1 MTKLN
6 ILYEGK
12 AKILYE
18 THVSNELI
26 QFFKDD
32 ATAHNAQKLEII
44 DSNDKI
50 YKFGNSNPHVCIR
63 LKNKSIERKLF
74 LNPNL
79 HIGEAY
85 MNEELVIEKGTIE
98 DFLNLITN
106 CYDDFISNNKFYKFY
121 EYLSSIFMPFQ
132 QINQLVNSKKN
143 VAHHYDI
150 NEDLYKLFLDQD
162 MQYSCAYFHN
172 PNMSLDQAQ
181 KDKKEHIIKK
191 LQITENMDVLD
202 IGCGWGG
209 MAIEIAKSTGAK
221 VKGITLSENQFK
233 TASERA
239 QKEGLS
245 DKVSFALQDYRN
257 ESEKYDRIVSVGMF
271 EHVGVKYFK
280 TYLSKANDILKEN
293 GVFLL
298 HTIGQ
303 RGKPTATSPWIR
315 KYIFPGGYIPSLSEV
330 MNATQKL
337 NINVT
342 DVEVLRLH
350 YAHTLSKW
358 YQNVI
363 ENKDKIINMFDQ
375 RFFRMWEF
383 YLLAS
388 KYSFV
393 NMGNVVFQIQIA
405 KNINN
410 LPLTRNYIYN

>member
-1 MTKLN
+1 MLFSVLKKLN
-6 ILYEGK
+6 FDG
-12 AKILYE
+12 
-18 THVSNELI
+18 T
-26 QFFKDD
+26 
-32 ATAHNAQKLEII
+32 LEII
-44 DSNDKI
+44 DSNEKI
-50 YKFGNSNPHVCIR
+50 YKFGSSNPQVRIR

-74 LNPNL
+74 FNPNL

-85 MNEELVIEKGTIE
+85 MNEELIIEKGTIE
-98 DFLNLITN
+98 EFLNLITN

-121 EYLSSIFMPFQ
+121 EYLSSILMPLQ
-132 QINQLVNSKKN
+132 QINQLVNSKNN

-150 NEDLYKLFLDQD
+150 NEDLYKLFLDKD

-172 PNMSLDQAQ
+172 PNISLEQAQ
-181 KDKKEHIIKK
+181 KDKKEHIIRK
-191 LQITENMDVLD
+191 LQIDKNMSVLD

-245 DKVSFALQDYRN
+245 DKVTFALQDYRN
-257 ESEKYDRIVSVGMF
+257 ETEKYDRIVSVGMF

-280 TYLSKANDILKEN
+280 TYLSKANDILNEN

-330 MNATQKL
+330 MKETQKL

-350 YAHTLSKW
+350 YAYTLTRW
-358 YQNVI
+358 YQNVL
-363 ENKDKIINMFDQ
+363 ENKDKIIKMFDQ

>member
-1 MTKLN
+1 MLYN
-6 ILYEGK
+6 ILSKLKFDG
-12 AKILYE
+12 
-18 THVSNELI
+18 T
-26 QFFKDD
+26 
-32 ATAHNAQKLEII
+32 LEIK
-44 DSNDKI
+44 DSNNVVHV
-50 YKFGNSNPHVCIR
+50 FGSSNPHVIIK

-74 LNPNL
+74 FNPSL
-79 HIGEAY
+79 YIGEGY
-85 MNEELVIEKGTIE
+85 MDKEIIIEKGTIE
-98 DFLNLITN
+98 ELINLVTN
-106 CYDDFISNNKFYKFY
+106 CYDDFILNNKFYKFY
-121 EYLSSIFMPFQ
+121 EYLSTIFMPFQ
-132 QINQLVNSKKN
+132 QINQIVNSKKN

-150 NEDLYKLFLDQD
+150 DEKLYKLFLDKD

-172 PNMSLDQAQ
+172 ENIGLDQAQ

-191 LQITENMDVLD
+191 LNIRENMNVLD

-209 MAIEIAKSTGAK
+209 MAIEIAKTTGAK
-221 VKGITLSENQFK
+221 VKGITLSENQFN

-239 QKEGLS
+239 QKEGLN

-257 ESEKYDRIVSVGMF
+257 ETNNYDRIVSVGMF
-271 EHVGVKYFK
+271 EHVGVKYFR
-280 TYLSKANDILKEN
+280 TYLKKANEILKDN

-330 MNATQKL
+330 MKETQQL
-337 NINVT
+337 NIIVT
-342 DVEVLRLH
+342 DIEILRLH
-350 YAHTLSKW
+350 YAHTLSHW
-358 YQNVI
+358 YKNVI
-363 ENKDKIINMFDQ
+363 KNKEKIIKMFDE

>member
-1 MTKLN
+1 MLFSVLKKLN
-6 ILYEGK
+6 FDGTLEI
-12 AKILYE
+12 
-18 THVSNELI
+18 VDSNE
-26 QFFKDD
+26 
-32 ATAHNAQKLEII
+32 
-44 DSNDKI
+44 KI
-50 YKFGNSNPHVCIR
+50 YKFGSSNPQVRIR

-74 LNPNL
+74 FNPNL

-85 MNEELVIEKGTIE
+85 MNEELIIEKGNIE
-98 DFLNLITN
+98 EFLNLITN

-121 EYLSSIFMPFQ
+121 EYLSSIFMPLQ
-132 QINQLVNSKKN
+132 QINQLVNSKNN

-150 NEDLYKLFLDQD
+150 NEDLYKLFLDKD

-172 PNMSLDQAQ
+172 PNISLEQAQ
-181 KDKKEHIIKK
+181 KDKKEHIIRK
-191 LQITENMDVLD
+191 LQIDKNMSVLD

-245 DKVSFALQDYRN
+245 DKVTFALQDYRN
-257 ESEKYDRIVSVGMF
+257 ETEKYDRIVSVGMF

-280 TYLSKANDILKEN
+280 TYLSKANDILNEN

-330 MNATQKL
+330 MKETQKL

-350 YAHTLSKW
+350 YAHTLTRW
-358 YQNVI
+358 YQNVL
-363 ENKDKIINMFDQ
+363 ENKDKIIKMFDQ

>member
-1 MTKLN
+1 MLFSVLKKLN
-6 ILYEGK
+6 FDG
-12 AKILYE
+12 
-18 THVSNELI
+18 T
-26 QFFKDD
+26 
-32 ATAHNAQKLEII
+32 LEII
-44 DSNDKI
+44 DSNGKTH
-50 YKFGNSNPHVCIR
+50 KFGNSNPNVCIR

-85 MNEELVIEKGTIE
+85 MNEELVVEKGTIE
-98 DFLNLITN
+98 EFLNLITN

-181 KDKKEHIIKK
+181 KDKKQHIIKK

>member
-1 MTKLN
+1 MLFSVLKKLN
-6 ILYEGK
+6 FDG
-12 AKILYE
+12 
-18 THVSNELI
+18 T
-26 QFFKDD
+26 
-32 ATAHNAQKLEII
+32 LEII
-44 DSNDKI
+44 DSNEKI
-50 YKFGNSNPHVCIR
+50 YKFGSSNPQVRIR

-74 LNPNL
+74 FNPNL

-85 MNEELVIEKGTIE
+85 MNEELIIEKGTIE
-98 DFLNLITN
+98 EFLNLITN

-121 EYLSSIFMPFQ
+121 EYLSSIFMPLQ
-132 QINQLVNSKKN
+132 QINQLVNSKNN

-150 NEDLYKLFLDQD
+150 NEDLYKLFLDKD

-172 PNMSLDQAQ
+172 PNISLEQAQ
-181 KDKKEHIIKK
+181 KDKKEHIIRK
-191 LQITENMDVLD
+191 LQIDKNMSVLD

-245 DKVSFALQDYRN
+245 DKVTFALQDYRN
-257 ESEKYDRIVSVGMF
+257 ETEKYDRIVSVGMF

-280 TYLSKANDILKEN
+280 TYLSKANDILNEN

-315 KYIFPGGYIPSLSEV
+315 NYIFPGGYIPSLSEV
-330 MNATQKL
+330 MKETQKL

-342 DVEVLRLH
+342 DVEILRLH
-350 YAHTLSKW
+350 YAHTLTRW
-358 YQNVI
+358 YQNVL
-363 ENKDKIINMFDQ
+363 ENKDKIIKMFDQ

>member
-1 MTKLN
+1 MLFSVLKKLN
-6 ILYEGK
+6 FDG
-12 AKILYE
+12 
-18 THVSNELI
+18 T
-26 QFFKDD
+26 
-32 ATAHNAQKLEII
+32 LEII
-44 DSNDKI
+44 DSNEKI
-50 YKFGNSNPHVCIR
+50 YKFGNSNPQVCIR

-85 MNEELVIEKGTIE
+85 MNEELVVEKGTIE
-98 DFLNLITN
+98 DFINLITN
-106 CYDDFISNNKFYKFY
+106 CYDDFISNNKIYKLY

-181 KDKKEHIIKK
+181 KDKKQHIIKK

>member
-1 MTKLN
+1 MLFSVLKKLN
-6 ILYEGK
+6 FDG
-12 AKILYE
+12 
-18 THVSNELI
+18 T
-26 QFFKDD
+26 
-32 ATAHNAQKLEII
+32 LEII
-44 DSNDKI
+44 DSNEKI
-50 YKFGNSNPHVCIR
+50 YKFGSSNPQVRIR

-74 LNPNL
+74 FNPNL

-85 MNEELVIEKGTIE
+85 MNEELIIEKGTIE
-98 DFLNLITN
+98 EFLNLITN
-106 CYDDFISNNKFYKFY
+106 CYEDFISNNKFYKFY
-121 EYLSSIFMPFQ
+121 EYLSSIFMPLQ
-132 QINQLVNSKKN
+132 QINQLVNSKNN

-150 NEDLYKLFLDQD
+150 NEDLYKLFLDKD

-172 PNMSLDQAQ
+172 PNISLEQAQ
-181 KDKKEHIIKK
+181 KDKKEHIIRK
-191 LQITENMDVLD
+191 LQIDKNMSVLD

-245 DKVSFALQDYRN
+245 DKVTFALQDYRN
-257 ESEKYDRIVSVGMF
+257 ETEKYDRIVSVGMF

-280 TYLSKANDILKEN
+280 TYLSKANDILNDN

-330 MNATQKL
+330 MKETQKL

-350 YAHTLSKW
+350 YAHTLTRW
-358 YQNVI
+358 YQNVL
-363 ENKDKIINMFDQ
+363 ENKDKIIKMFDQ